1 MLTRAPQTSQ
11 TSRTYRFIICT
22 NAISNDMKIFDRN
35 NDFNLQTI
43 LFHVIV
49 DFQAM
54 VADMT
59 FGADLSPLWLFK
71 RRWTND
77 TVHWTCGLHSINVDS
92 GQFHMDMSSLII
104 GFVDAADTYSPCRQW
119 LTGEIWGSSET
130 PKSGLGFCLY
140 LLDSLS
146 KTNLLNLFAGRDM
159 DTSYPVTVLRCQQR
173 FASVGLGGTLL

>member
-1 MLTRAPQTSQ
+1 
-11 TSRTYRFIICT
+11 
-22 NAISNDMKIFDRN
+22 MKIFDRN
-35 NDFNLQTI
+35 NDVNLQTI

-71 RRWTND
+71 RRWTTD
-77 TVHWTCGLHSINVDS
+77 TVHWTCGLHSLDKCGLWAIS
-92 GQFHMDMSSLII
+92 HLDMSSLII

-146 KTNLLNLFAGRDM
+146 KTNLLNLFAGRDI
-159 DTSYPVTVLRCQQR
+159 DTSYPVTVFRCQHR
-173 FASVGLGGTLL
+173 FASVGGTLL